1 MLRDPAEFTERVALT
16 DVEYRNGTP
25 DDALCIS
32 VLAMQVFLDTYA
44 IDGLRNDIAR
54 EALAV
59 YSPDAFA
66 ARLSQPTMHF
76 LLAERYGYLLGF
88 AEISLAPAPPKTPPN
103 TPPNASIVDGAELV
117 RLYVQRPFKR
127 MRLGGA
133 LLRRSEALAAESAA
147 NCLWLTA
154 WSGNAAA
161 RAFYAA
167 AGYADVGATHYMIE
181 GSPHENRIFVK
192 TLNWAQ

>member
-1 MLRDPAEFTERVALT
+1 MLRDPAEFTERVALA
-16 DVEYRNGTP
+16 DVEYRTGTP

-59 YSPDAFA
+59 YSPDVFA
-66 ARLSQPTMHF
+66 ARLSQPAMHF

-88 AEISLAPAPPKTPPN
+88 AEISLAPAPPNP
-103 TPPNASIVDGAELV
+103 PPNAAIVDGAELV

-133 LLRRSEALAAESAA
+133 LLRQSEALAAESAA

-161 RAFYAA
+161 QAFYAA

-181 GSPHENRIFVK
+181 GSPHENRIFMK
-192 TLNWAQ
+192 TLNWAL